1 VAYRTTPAAVK
12 AVLARDYDSVD
23 EPSLTPYLDAASLLV
38 GDLEDAAST
47 APAAA
52 RLELVERWLAAH
64 YYALSDQP
72 YSDEWTEGAKATYQ
86 GKTGMYFEATKYGQA
101 ALGLDTTG
109 YLAGLQAAAVVASG
123 GSSRVTA
130 GVSWLGKAPSAQRD
144 YNQRD

>member
-72 YSDEWTEGAKATYQ
+72 YSDEWT
-86 GKTGMYFEATKYGQA
+86 
-101 ALGLDTTG
+101 
-109 YLAGLQAAAVVASG
+109 
-123 GSSRVTA
+123 
-130 GVSWLGKAPSAQRD
+130 
-144 YNQRD
+144 